1 MGNVNRL
8 FALNSDLENYK
19 KSLEKLLVSI
29 LKMAKKKK
37 DIQEIDTINN
47 LINSIEKPFMIMV
60 VGEVKS
66 GKSSFINALIE
77 ADVCQTDLKPCTDR
91 IQEIYY
97 AEQEFKQ
104 EIDRELI
111 EIGKPIEILKDIC
124 IVDTPGTNSIIN
136 NHQVLTEK
144 FIPNS
149 DLVFFVLLSKALFC
163 QSTWDFLNFIKKE
176 WHSKIIFIIQQ
187 SDLLSQEQLKEAIS
201 EVKEIAKNKG
211 VNKPYLFATS
221 ALLEL
226 NNELD
231 RSGFERLREFIKENI
246 KTSQIYRIKLNNATL
261 KTKIIIK
268 DMSKEIK
275 ENRAILEL
283 ERAAIN
289 LIKQRFDN
297 GKNRS
302 QEELNLAIDYILQEY
317 SQIHILFEKK
327 LGDELSLLPITQ
339 KVFYLNFKKYLNNFT
354 NEYQNYWQIELDRII
369 KERGKNINNSI
380 LQFRKSLTEELATVS
395 LESLKNKKIVGKDL
409 EEKKEL
415 LQQIDSQKNIIV
427 KNQELFESLIK
438 AGENGGRLAKVGVSF
453 GLILIVLKVIEFISQ
468 RSISIGFEFILGGL
482 GMILFLSGLIWQKQ
496 KIVSKF
502 KQSFQ
507 ENKLCLEAELKQEL
521 NKKLEVIYNRLE
533 KPFQDFYND
542 IDRKEKDLVSL
553 ENFYSNLII
562 DFEKLDFDLL
572 SLQKYNSN

>member
-438 AGENGGRLAKVGVSF
+438 AGENGGILAKVGVSF
-453 GLILIVLKVIEFISQ
+453 GFILILLKVIEFISQ

>member
-1 MGNVNRL
+1 MGNGNRL
-8 FALNSDLENYK
+8 FALDSDLENYK
-19 KSLEKLLVSI
+19 KSLEKLLVRI
-29 LKMAKKKK
+29 LKTAKKKK
-37 DIQEIDTINN
+37 DIQAIDTLNN

-339 KVFYLNFKKYLNNFT
+339 KVFSLNFKKYLNNFT
-354 NEYQNYWQIELDRII
+354 NEYQNYWQIELERII
-369 KERGKNINNSI
+369 KERGKNINDSI
-380 LQFRKSLTEELATVS
+380 GQFRKSLTEELATVS
-395 LESLKNKKIVGKDL
+395 LESLKNKKIVGNDL
-409 EEKKEL
+409 EGTKEL
-415 LQQIDSQKNIIV
+415 LRKIDSQKNIIV

-453 GLILIVLKVIEFISQ
+453 GFILILLKVIEFISQ
-468 RSISIGFEFILGGL
+468 RSISIGFEFILAGL
-482 GMILFLSGLIWQKQ
+482 GMILFLSGLTWKKQ

-502 KQSFQ
+502 KQNFQ

-521 NKKLEVIYNRLE
+521 NKKLEVIYDRLE

-542 IDRKEKDLVSL
+542 IDRKETDLVSL

-572 SLQKYNSN
+572 SLQKYHSN

>member
-231 RSGFERLREFIKENI
+231 RSGFEKLREFIKENI

-453 GLILIVLKVIEFISQ
+453 GLILILLKVIEFISQ